1 MKRHAVL
8 TISSLAVLSLLAA
21 CSDDT
26 KGSTPVL
33 PGATEAVADGASLPA
48 SGDTGAVVDAAAGS
62 CNVTVAGA
70 LTSDWTV
77 PGVSGSVGYGP
88 WIGNPGITTAMGAI
102 DETFFILNCA
112 DDTGNYVGF
121 MTQNEAKI
129 PMEPATYTI
138 SMDSSVLS
146 NTGEGTMVSVVTL
159 AGSETNWT
167 LSADGQLVITEF
179 DEQHIAGTFT
189 LPMTDALATL
199 TGTSAGDV
207 VVSGEF
213 NYANLN

>member
-1 MKRHAVL
+1 
-8 TISSLAVLSLLAA
+8 
-21 CSDDT
+21 
-26 KGSTPVL
+26 L

-48 SGDTGAVVDAAAGS
+48 SGDTGAIVDAAAGS